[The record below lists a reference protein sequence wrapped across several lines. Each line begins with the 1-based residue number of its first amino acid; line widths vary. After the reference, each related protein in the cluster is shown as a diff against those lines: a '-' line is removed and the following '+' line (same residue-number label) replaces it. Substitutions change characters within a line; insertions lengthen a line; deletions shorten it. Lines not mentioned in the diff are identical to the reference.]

1 MQSGSTKVLSLAA
14 IDMFARTRVLLLNG
28 ALEAAVPK
36 KLRYQLRRVVARLTR
51 GGRRLRMRI
60 SATWPWRHEVA
71 FSPSAARCPRHP
83 DSGLRLP
90 TSHELS
96 RQGFPARGQYR

>member
-1 MQSGSTKVLSLAA
+1 MQGGSTKVLSLAA
-14 IDMFARTRVLLLNG
+14 IDMFAWTHVLLVNG
-28 ALEAAVPK
+28 ELESAVPK
-36 KLRYQLRRVVARLTR
+36 KLRYQLRHVVARLTR

-60 SATWPWRHEVA
+60 SATWPWRREVA
-71 FSPSAARCPRHP
+71 FSPSVARCSRHP

-90 TSHELS
+90 TGHEFL